1 MESKRG
7 CGILISRVGYCI
19 IKQNCTTSPKMCAPR
34 NEGWDCVSGKTSRS
48 ECRKFPAMRCKIEKM
63 KVMKKKPETKC
74 ERMPRQF
81 CRKEECGGGGG
92 SNDDPDLTS
101 VTSIMDES
109 LCYFRIQMVR
119 HFRDPNRFLHPAH
132 DQNYQSIEVTHTM

>member
-1 MESKRG
+1 
-7 CGILISRVGYCI
+7 
-19 IKQNCTTSPKMCAPR
+19 
-34 NEGWDCVSGKTSRS
+34 
-48 ECRKFPAMRCKIEKM
+48 M

-81 CRKEECGGGGG
+81 CRKEECGGGG

-119 HFRDPNRFLHPAH
+119 L
-132 DQNYQSIEVTHTM
+132 S